1 MTMRKRR
8 KIGGGSTR
16 VPKRGEV
23 AKGLEPRQEAILAAL
38 CNNEPRQALQ
48 TPANGTLGYIKRPI
62 ASARSRDRVF
72 LLAASEETGAIHPFR
87 LDEFKLAPQMGA
99 DKGEHQAAI
108 NTVVSE
114 DAVRKWRTVRGSAT
128 NHAVDANHTCNIR
141 VAGIHPT
148 DVGTARCLVANRVV
162 LLEKEGV
169 VLSWVSSN
177 FRTVVEWTESQGSAA
192 AQASHHFCSQEF
204 FCFGVG
210 RVLFQITTERGHPL
224 V

>member
-62 ASARSRDRVF
+62 ANARSRDRVF

-87 LDEFKLAPQMGA
+87 LHEFKLAPQMRA
-99 DKGEHQAAI
+99 DKSETEAAL
-108 NTVVSE
+108 NTVVIE

-148 DVGTARCLVANRVV
+148 DVGTERCLVGDLRSI
-162 LLEKEGV
+162 
-169 VLSWVSSN
+169 LSNDSDVI
-177 FRTVVEWTESQGSAA
+177 A
-192 AQASHHFCSQEF
+192 
-204 FCFGVG
+204 
-210 RVLFQITTERGHPL
+210 L
-224 V
+224 

>member
-8 KIGGGSTR
+8 KSEGGSTR

-23 AKGLEPRQEAILAAL
+23 AKGLEPRQEAILAAP

-62 ASARSRDRVF
+62 ASARSRDRAF

-108 NTVVSE
+108 NTVVIE
-114 DAVRKWRTVRGSAT
+114 DAVRKWRTVGGSAT
-128 NHAVDANHTCNIR
+128 NHPVDANHTCNIR

-169 VLSWVSSN
+169 VLSWVGSHFRIIVQWSSIPTGRIQTGAPN
-177 FRTVVEWTESQGSAA
+177 GRRQRRTSSRDSSQLPGP
-192 AQASHHFCSQEF
+192 Q
-204 FCFGVG
+204 G
-210 RVLFQITTERGHPL
+210 
-224 V
+224 

>member
-1 MTMRKRR
+1 MMPGTSAQSRVSQNRNPRVSKSNGINDDEKTT

-87 LDEFKLAPQMGA
+87 LDEVKLAPQMGA

-108 NTVVSE
+108 NTVVIE
-114 DAVRKWRTVRGSAT
+114 DAVRKWRTVRGSA
-128 NHAVDANHTCNIR
+128 DR
-141 VAGIHPT
+141 KS
-148 DVGTARCLVANRVV
+148 VV
-162 LLEKEGV
+162 
-169 VLSWVSSN
+169 
-177 FRTVVEWTESQGSAA
+177 
-192 AQASHHFCSQEF
+192 
-204 FCFGVG
+204 
-210 RVLFQITTERGHPL
+210 
-224 V
+224 